1 MKTARKIFRLP
12 NGLTALTLCLQ
23 IAYEK
28 EIVYSAE
35 LAEGSEETAQPDEF
49 AKSVFLEFA
58 EYFLCRRKRFTFAY
72 CFEGTPFQEKVW
84 HALEQIPYGET
95 ASYAEIAA
103 KAGNPKAYRAAA
115 NACHRNPLALCVPCH
130 RVIAKD
136 GSLGGYAYGKELKTA
151 LLNLEKQGKEI

>member
-12 NGLTALTLCLQ
+12 NGPAVLTFCLQ

-28 EIVYSAE
+28 KIVYSIE
-35 LAEGSEETAQPDEF
+35 LVEGTEETAQPDEF
-49 AKSVFLEFA
+49 AKSVFWEFA
-58 EYFLCRRKRFTFAY
+58 EYFLCRRKRFAFAY
-72 CFEGTPFQEKVW
+72 RFKGTPFQKRVW
-84 HALEQIPYGET
+84 HALEEIPYGET
-95 ASYAEIAA
+95 ASYAEIAE

-130 RVIAKD
+130 RVIAKN
-136 GSLGGYAYGKELKTA
+136 GGLGGYAYGKELKTA